1 MSALP
6 HLVHRDLADLAHP
19 TQIWLLEPSAAPD
32 DSWWQGRP
40 IWQLAV
46 AAPSA
51 AFARLEAERWGRR
64 QQRYHQIGNESS
76 SLNAGFVDQRLYH
89 VRPIDQHAG
98 PWIGDFDQ
106 SPVVVLAGP
115 MASTGNA

>member
-1 MSALP
+1 MAQE
-6 HLVHRDLADLAHP
+6 HQHP
-19 TQIWLLEPSAAPD
+19 VWLLEPVASPE

-51 AFARLEAERWGRR
+51 AFARLEAERWALDREPPV
-64 QQRYHQIGNESS
+64 HIGNESPT
-76 SLNAGFVDQRLYH
+76 LNAGFIDQRLYSA
-89 VRPIDQHAG
+89 RELGEAEG
-98 PWIGDFDQ
+98 PSASDFSL

-115 MASTGNA
+115 MPSLAGA